1 MRGAGSPATRPGCST
16 PLQLREEFWRDV
28 KVVGTGNR
36 LNQELEKAGRVA
48 DFIELGEV
56 MILDAL
62 DRRESAGAHFRNEY
76 ATEAGEAKRNDGDW
90 CAVSA
95 WETRPDG
102 TKVRHSEPLSFSLID
117 LQVRDYR

>member
-1 MRGAGSPATRPGCST
+1 MSRDEAGLTKGLAEVRA
-16 PLQLREEFWRDV
+16 LRKEYWNDV
-28 KVVGTGNR
+28 KVVGDDHR

-48 DFIELGEV
+48 DFIELAEV

-62 DRRESAGAHFRNEY
+62 DRRESAGAHFRTEY
-76 ATEAGEAKRNDGDW
+76 ATPEGEAKRNDADW

-102 TKVRHSEPLSFSLID
+102 VHVRHSEPLEFSLID

>member
-1 MRGAGSPATRPGCST
+1 
-16 PLQLREEFWRDV
+16 
-28 KVVGTGNR
+28 
-36 LNQELEKAGRVA
+36 
-48 DFIELGEV
+48 
-56 MILDAL
+56 
-62 DRRESAGAHFRNEY
+62 AHFRNEY

>member
-1 MRGAGSPATRPGCST
+1 MTIIASTKRPRVELPMPYGWFQVLYSQQLAVGQSL
-16 PLQLREEFWRDV
+16 PLEYF
-28 KVVGTGNR
+28 G
-36 LNQELEKAGRVA
+36 QELV
-48 DFIELGEV
+48 I
-56 MILDAL
+56 
-62 DRRESAGAHFRNEY
+62 FR
-76 ATEAGEAKRNDGDW
+76 TEAGEAKRKDGDW

>member
-1 MRGAGSPATRPGCST
+1 MEERGNLHS
-16 PLQLREEFWRDV
+16 EER
-28 KVVGTGNR
+28 
-36 LNQELEKAGRVA
+36 EKAGRVGE
-48 DFIELGEV
+48 FTEIGEILILG
-56 MILDAL
+56 AL
-62 DRRESAGAHFRNEY
+62 DRRGTAGAHFRNEY